1 MDCSKYIE
9 RAKNSKSGSV
19 NWTLQL
25 EKVQELVK
33 EFKKAHPKVKYTI
46 EQDWDDEEDYTVT
59 FSWEPG
65 SFGVVPVKVQEV
77 VPVKVVQEAVP
88 VKVVPV
94 KVVPVKVQE
103 VVPAKA
109 VQEAVH
115 VKKDVKV
122 RYK

>member
-9 RAKNSKSGSV
+9 RAKNNKTGSV

-33 EFKKAHPKVKYTI
+33 EFKKVHPKVKYTI
-46 EQDWDDEEDYTVT
+46 EQDWDDDLDYTVT

-65 SFGVVPVKVQEV
+65 TFGAQEVVQVKAVQEV
-77 VPVKVVQEAVP
+77 V
-88 VKVVPV
+88 
-94 KVVPVKVQE
+94 QE
-103 VVPAKA
+103 V
-109 VQEAVH
+109 

>member
-9 RAKNSKSGSV
+9 RAKNNKTGSV

-33 EFKKAHPKVKYTI
+33 EFKKVHPKVKYTI
-46 EQDWDDEEDYTVT
+46 EQDWDDDLDYTVT
-59 FSWEPG
+59 FSWEG
-65 SFGVVPVKVQEV
+65 SFGVQEV
-77 VPVKVVQEAVP
+77 VP
-88 VKVVPV
+88 
-94 KVVPVKVQE
+94 
-103 VVPAKA
+103 
-109 VQEAVH
+109 